1 MIQTYALLEDIV
13 KPDQHHAV
21 NVILGHIKLRR
32 ANLPVWH
39 VQRVTNALKE
49 ASIQLSVK
57 LVFIARQSQRIV
69 VFVKQ
74 AILLAINKVEAS
86 VTNVYLDFSLQKEQ
100 LHVQF
105 VLEISIVKQL
115 PVQYVQRVL
124 RDGLVTLEQQLRTH
138 V

>member
-1 MIQTYALLEDIV
+1 M
-13 KPDQHHAV
+13 K
-21 NVILGHIKLRR
+21 
-32 ANLPVWH
+32 
-39 VQRVTNALKE
+39 
-49 ASIQLSVK
+49 
-57 LVFIARQSQRIV
+57 QSPRIV
-69 VFVKQ
+69 ACVKV
-74 AILLAINKVEAS
+74 AILLGSNKVEAS

-115 PVQYVQRVL
+115 PVQYVQRAL